1 MKYKSGDEVRIAC
14 SSNPA
19 HVIVATIVKVMGN
32 DRYLVNVGDG
42 IISVMES
49 SILPKVHNFVRDDLR
64 PGMVVE
70 FRNGNFYIAMP
81 DSDGVLFL
89 ISENGYYSNVEEYFD
104 SNLKYKPKVPTVIRE
119 QFDVVKVY
127 SCINKQDR
135 YSMSLNIGKQDR
147 DLLWERKKPKKM
159 TTLEAKSLLK
169 ELTGDEV
176 EIVERVSSDRIVV
189 GENVFTDINK
199 AIDYL
204 KRLSYLKQF
213 ESK

>member
-14 SSNPA
+14 LSDPA
-19 HVIVATIVKVMGN
+19 HVIVATIVKVIGN

-49 SILPKVHNFVRDDLR
+49 SILPKEHNFVRDDLR

-70 FRNGNFYIAMP
+70 FRNGNFYMAMP
-81 DSDGVLFL
+81 DSDGELFL
-89 ISENGYYSNVEEYFD
+89 TSENGYYSNVEEYFD

-127 SCINKQDR
+127 SCINKQDC
-135 YSMSLNIGKQDR
+135 YSMHLNIGKQDR

-204 KRLSYLKQF
+204 KKLSYLKQF